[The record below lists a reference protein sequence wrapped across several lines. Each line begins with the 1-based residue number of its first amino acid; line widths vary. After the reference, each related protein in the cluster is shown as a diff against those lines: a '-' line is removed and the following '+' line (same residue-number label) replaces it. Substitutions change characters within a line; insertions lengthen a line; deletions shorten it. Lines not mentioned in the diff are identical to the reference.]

1 MTIGLRDQEIRV
13 YNDDFDWDYDQDEY
27 HEQDDGA
34 YPSWEMDD
42 ELTDDEP
49 YDPLHELF
57 DDEDDDKDDFFRPPW
72 WVVFLDDL
80 F

>member
-1 MTIGLRDQEIRV
+1 MI
-13 YNDDFDWDYDQDEY
+13 NDDFDWDYSRDEY
-27 HEQDDGA
+27 DGQDDDA

-49 YDPLHELF
+49 DQPLHDLL
-57 DDEDDDKDDFFRPPW
+57 DDEDDDEDDFFRPPW